1 MMYKRLLVLVCVCLI
16 TVCSV
21 NEAHAQFW
29 KKWFSKEETQ
39 VEAPKPIEIKKE
51 QAPTATEEIESSDKI
66 EQSESTMKVEITTIG
81 EPKGAFK
88 KEEVEKRA
96 PKKVDVKKLST
107 QEMTEEEKKQALE
120 QTQARTDQ
128 MKKIQELNKTESSL
142 NNIKRINEM
151 NKQQRQINEINK
163 LNKMQ
168 RKQDQ
173 LNRINSIKK

>member
-1 MMYKRLLVLVCVCLI
+1 MMRKRLLILVCVSLI

-21 NEAHAQFW
+21 NEAYAQFW

-39 VEAPKPIEIKKE
+39 EEAPKPVEVKKE
-51 QAPTATEEIESSDKI
+51 QVTPTAEKTEPSMS
-66 EQSESTMKVEITTIG
+66 VEITTVG
-81 EPKGAFK
+81 EPKGDFK
-88 KEEVEKRA
+88 KEEVEKEPPKRA
-96 PKKVDVKKLST
+96 DIKKLST

-128 MKKIQELNKTESSL
+128 MKKIQELNKTQSSL
-142 NNIKRINEM
+142 DNIKRINEM

-168 RKQDQ
+168 RDQ
-173 LNRINSIKK
+173 NRINGIKK